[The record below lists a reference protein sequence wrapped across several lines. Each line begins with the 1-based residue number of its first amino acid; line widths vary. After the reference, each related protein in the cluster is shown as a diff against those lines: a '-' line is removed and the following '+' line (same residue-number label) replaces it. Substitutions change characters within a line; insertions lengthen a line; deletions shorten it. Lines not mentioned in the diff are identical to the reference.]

1 MGENDTTMSINAHI
15 GELRKRLFVLA
26 AIFIVA
32 STIAYVF
39 REDIAHL
46 LMAPLEG
53 QKLYNLTP
61 GGQFSF
67 ILKIIM
73 WAGLAATIPFFVASL
88 YSFIAPALPKQ
99 AQRHAPKILF
109 FSMILLCAGAVFG
122 YVYAIPG
129 AMRFLLS
136 FADGLVTPMITGES
150 YLNFVLAY
158 TVGLGV
164 LFQIPLIMIIANWVT
179 PLKPKFLLNM
189 ERYVI
194 VIAFVAA
201 AIITPTP
208 DPTNQA
214 IIAAPV
220 IAMYQVGF
228 AAILVSLG
236 TARRKRRSSRASA
249 DASGRVVA
257 TVASAPAAIAA
268 PPRVVSQ
275 PGVAHVK
282 PAPTPAPVGIDI
294 MARPGVRPRS
304 ASLSGQRSVTAGR
317 SSQVSR
323 SPQRSFQDIVRPQ
336 AARPDVTRK
345 TGVKP
350 VVRAS
355 ERRYVDGFAASYR
368 PSSVSA
374 A

>member
-1 MGENDTTMSINAHI
+1 MSGKKAGKQETTMSIHAHI
-15 GELRKRLFVLA
+15 KELRTRLFVLA
-26 AIFIVA
+26 LIFIVA
-32 STIAYVF
+32 SGVAYVF
-39 REDIAHL
+39 REDIAHV
-46 LMAPLEG
+46 LMAPLDG

-73 WAGLAATIPFFVASL
+73 WAGIAATIPFFIASL
-88 YSFIAPALPKQ
+88 YSFIAPALPER
-99 AQRHAPKILF
+99 ARRHGPKILF

-122 YVYAIPG
+122 YIYAIPG

-164 LFQIPLIMIIANWVT
+164 LFQIPLLMIIINWAT
-179 PLKPKFLLNM
+179 PLKPKMLLSM

-228 AAILVSLG
+228 AAVLVSHTSMRRQARRAQKSGVKTTSFNTQAAPLLATFTAEEASPAVSSTVRSALHKKPAAATLPQGAARPLG
-236 TARRKRRSSRASA
+236 DIRPNPQKMHTTARSRPATLPVVSQRRA
-249 DASGRVVA
+249 
-257 TVASAPAAIAA
+257 APAAR
-268 PPRVVSQ
+268 P
-275 PGVAHVK
+275 
-282 PAPTPAPVGIDI
+282 
-294 MARPGVRPRS
+294 ARPGRYLDGV
-304 ASLSGQRSVTAGR
+304 SVSYR
-317 SSQVSR
+317 SSQQV
-323 SPQRSFQDIVRPQ
+323 
-336 AARPDVTRK
+336 
-345 TGVKP
+345 G
-350 VVRAS
+350 AS
-355 ERRYVDGFAASYR
+355 
-368 PSSVSA
+368 
-374 A
+374 